1 MGHFQQLVT
10 FIVLLMFSIVSCK
23 PNLQLN
29 THQTFIVRVQ
39 NNLKPKRYSNHKTWY
54 KSTLKSLSS
63 SINSSNSQTQHNH
76 GLLHVYNTVFHG
88 FSARFTPQ
96 QAEEL
101 TNRPEILLVL
111 PDRLLQL
118 QTTRRHVPNASF
130 LGFAQGIANGVAPKS
145 RIAVYKVCSEDSC
158 SVSDILAGIDA
169 AVEDGVDV
177 ISISIGGDPVP
188 YHEDAIAIGAFG
200 AIENGVLFSASGGN
214 NGPTDSTISN
224 VAPWITTVG
233 ASTIDRRFPAD
244 LVLGDGS
251 VITGSSLYKGDG
263 LSKGKYLPLIYAGNT
278 SNSKID
284 NATCLPGTLNKDLVS
299 GKIVLC
305 DRGIGPRIEKAEVV
319 REAGGVGL
327 VLANV
332 EPMGEGIVADAF
344 LIPGLAITQSK
355 RTTVLQYIK
364 STKNPKATFIFK
376 GTQLGVKPA
385 PVVAS
390 FSSRGPN
397 SISPSVLKPDII
409 APGVNILAAWPD
421 GVPPTEV
428 AADKRRTEFNIISG
442 TSMSCP
448 HVSGVAAL
456 LKGAHPDW
464 SPAMIKS
471 ALMTTAYADD
481 HDGKTLLDEKDNSV
495 SSVFGFGAGHVD
507 PNKAVD
513 PGLVYD
519 LTVDDYLNFLCAS
532 NFNTGQIEVI
542 SRRKVSCSG
551 VQQVN
556 MWDLNYPSISVS
568 FDTSAPSKSEVVVNR
583 TVTYVGDGDS
593 IYTVNITNPKG
604 VTVAVDQEKLI
615 FKKKVS
621 DILAGID
628 AAVEDGVDVI
638 SISIGGDPVPYHED
652 AIAIGAFGAIENGV
666 LFSASGGN
674 NGPTDSTIS
683 NVAPWITTVGAS
695 TIDRRFPADLVLGD
709 GSVITGS
716 SLYKGDGLSK
726 GKYLPLIYAGN
737 ASNSKIDNA
746 TCLPGTLNKDL
757 VSGKIVLCDRGDG
770 PRIEKA
776 EVVREAGG
784 VGLVLANVE
793 PLGEGLVAD
802 AFLIPGLAITQSK
815 RTTVLQY
822 MKSTKNPKAT
832 FIFKGT
838 QLGVKPAPV
847 VASFSSRGPNSISPS
862 VLKPDIIAPGVNILA
877 AWPDGVPP
885 TEVAADKRR
894 TEFNI
899 ISGTS
904 MSCPHVSGVAALL
917 KGAHPDWS
925 PAMIKS
931 ALMTTAY
938 ADDHDGKTLLD
949 EKDNSVS
956 SVFGFGAGHVDPN
969 KAVDPGL
976 VYDLTVDDYL
986 NFLCASNF
994 NTGQIEVISRRKV
1007 SCSGVQQ
1014 VNMWDLNYP
1023 SISVSF
1029 DTSAPSKSEV
1039 VVNRTVTYV
1048 GDGDSNYTVNI
1059 TNPKGVTVAVDQEK
1073 LVFKKKGQKQSYMV
1087 RILSEKVGLHHNY
1100 SGSESGCLVWT
1111 DGKHQVTSPIVVTW
1125 S

>member
-118 QTTRRHVPNASF
+118 QTTRTPQFMGLIGTKDKHGIINESDSGSNVIIGVLDTGIWPEHVSFNDQDLGPVPSHWKGKCDGGDNFPENLCNKKLIGARYYLTGSLEQQQQGSARDTDGHGTHTTSTIAGRHVPNASF

-615 FKKKVS
+615 FKKK
-621 DILAGID
+621 
-628 AAVEDGVDVI
+628 
-638 SISIGGDPVPYHED
+638 
-652 AIAIGAFGAIENGV
+652 
-666 LFSASGGN
+666 
-674 NGPTDSTIS
+674 
-683 NVAPWITTVGAS
+683 
-695 TIDRRFPADLVLGD
+695 
-709 GSVITGS
+709 
-716 SLYKGDGLSK
+716 
-726 GKYLPLIYAGN
+726 
-737 ASNSKIDNA
+737 
-746 TCLPGTLNKDL
+746 
-757 VSGKIVLCDRGDG
+757 
-770 PRIEKA
+770 
-776 EVVREAGG
+776 
-784 VGLVLANVE
+784 
-793 PLGEGLVAD
+793 
-802 AFLIPGLAITQSK
+802 
-815 RTTVLQY
+815 
-822 MKSTKNPKAT
+822 
-832 FIFKGT
+832 
-838 QLGVKPAPV
+838 
-847 VASFSSRGPNSISPS
+847 
-862 VLKPDIIAPGVNILA
+862 
-877 AWPDGVPP
+877 
-885 TEVAADKRR
+885 
-894 TEFNI
+894 
-899 ISGTS
+899 
-904 MSCPHVSGVAALL
+904 
-917 KGAHPDWS
+917 
-925 PAMIKS
+925 
-931 ALMTTAY
+931 
-938 ADDHDGKTLLD
+938 
-949 EKDNSVS
+949 
-956 SVFGFGAGHVDPN
+956 
-969 KAVDPGL
+969 
-976 VYDLTVDDYL
+976 
-986 NFLCASNF
+986 
-994 NTGQIEVISRRKV
+994 
-1007 SCSGVQQ
+1007 
-1014 VNMWDLNYP
+1014 
-1023 SISVSF
+1023 
-1029 DTSAPSKSEV
+1029 
-1039 VVNRTVTYV
+1039 
-1048 GDGDSNYTVNI
+1048 
-1059 TNPKGVTVAVDQEK
+1059 
-1073 LVFKKKGQKQSYMV
+1073 GQKQSYMV